1 MVVGMRNAP
10 GVVVVETETVSRCR
24 DDIIDR
30 GLLGLRFVQI
40 TRVTQQMQTQI
51 FSSAWLLAAG
61 GLCVV
66 LCKCDVYECQHPA
79 LVATLFNTS

>member
-51 FSSAWLLAAG
+51 FFSAWLLAGG
-61 GLCVV
+61 GLCGV
-66 LCKCDVYECQHPA
+66 LFYA
-79 LVATLFNTS
+79 NAMFMSANTQL

>member
-51 FSSAWLLAAG
+51 FSSAWLLAG
-61 GLCVV
+61 GWCVV

>member
-51 FSSAWLLAAG
+51 FSSACCWLVVG
-61 GLCVV
+61 CV
-66 LCKCDVYECQHPA
+66 
-79 LVATLFNTS
+79 LFYANVMFMSANTQL

>member
-51 FSSAWLLAAG
+51 FSSAWLLAG
-61 GLCVV
+61 V
-66 LCKCDVYECQHPA
+66 LFYA
-79 LVATLFNTS
+79 NAMFMSANTQL

>member
-40 TRVTQQMQTQI
+40 TRVTQQMQT
-51 FSSAWLLAAG
+51 
-61 GLCVV
+61 
-66 LCKCDVYECQHPA
+66 
-79 LVATLFNTS
+79 

>member
-51 FSSAWLLAAG
+51 FSSAWLLA
-61 GLCVV
+61 GLCGV
-66 LCKCDVYECQHPA
+66 LFYA
-79 LVATLFNTS
+79 NAMFMSANTQV

>member
-51 FSSAWLLAAG
+51 FSSAWLLAGG

>member
-1 MVVGMRNAP
+1 MVVRMRNAP

-51 FSSAWLLAAG
+51 FSSAWLLAG
-61 GLCVV
+61 V
-66 LCKCDVYECQHPA
+66 LFYA
-79 LVATLFNTS
+79 NAMFMSANTQV

>member
-51 FSSAWLLAAG
+51 FSSAWLLTGG
-61 GLCVV
+61 GLCRCV
-66 LCKCDVYECQHPA
+66 LFYA
-79 LVATLFNTS
+79 NAMFMSANTQL

>member
-51 FSSAWLLAAG
+51 FSSAWLLAG
-61 GLCVV
+61 CV
-66 LCKCDVYECQHPA
+66 
-79 LVATLFNTS
+79 LFYANVMFMSANTQL

>member
-61 GLCVV
+61 W
-66 LCKCDVYECQHPA
+66 
-79 LVATLFNTS
+79 

>member
-61 GLCVV
+61 WWPGCV
-66 LCKCDVYECQHPA
+66 
-79 LVATLFNTS
+79 LFYANAMFMSANTQL